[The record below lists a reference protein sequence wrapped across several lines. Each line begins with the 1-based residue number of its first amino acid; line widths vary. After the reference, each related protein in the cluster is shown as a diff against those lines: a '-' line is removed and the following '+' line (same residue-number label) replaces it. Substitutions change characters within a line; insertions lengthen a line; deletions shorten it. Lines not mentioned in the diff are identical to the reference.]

1 MDNFQAGRINKIN
14 FSSDILDRDI
24 TLSIYLPKDFTELF
38 KYKVVFCFDG
48 LDFFSFGRI
57 HRTYEKLWEAN
68 EVERAIFVGFHYED
82 VEKRRAEFH
91 PQGAK
96 TALTV
101 K

>member
-48 LDFFSFGRI
+48 LDF
-57 HRTYEKLWEAN
+57 LAL
-68 EVERAIFVGFHYED
+68 VEYIELMKNYG
-82 VEKRRAEFH
+82 K
-91 PQGAK
+91 QMK
-96 TALTV
+96 
-101 K
+101 

>member
-48 LDFFSFGRI
+48 LDF
-57 HRTYEKLWEAN
+57 LAL
-68 EVERAIFVGFHYED
+68 
-82 VEKRRAEFH
+82 AEYTEH
-91 PQGAK
+91 MKNYGKQMK
-96 TALTV
+96 
-101 K
+101 

>member
-57 HRTYEKLWEAN
+57 HRTYE
-68 EVERAIFVGFHYED
+68 
-82 VEKRRAEFH
+82 
-91 PQGAK
+91 
-96 TALTV
+96 
-101 K
+101 